1 MRFGWLIP
9 VVLLVV
15 VAATV
20 IGWMLAR
27 RAGERSGKKGW
38 VANTGFLRDLPK
50 YQALVRRTRSSLAMA
65 VVCFIIAVIA
75 TSVSAGAPEPRH
87 RPVPGRLRFDA
98 SLRLGDRRRLQA
110 DHRALQRR
118 ANLAAAVEH
127 LLDDDVP
134 AHRRLRD
141 GRRRAH
147 RDGPTN
153 RPRLQPDR

>member
-75 TSVSAGAPEPRH
+75 TSVSAGAPVDRYTKYDKSAS
-87 RPVPGRLRFDA
+87 RDIVLCLDA
-98 SLRLGDRRRLQA
+98 SGSMLPYDSEIGDAFKQIIAHFNGERISLQLWNTYSMTMFPLTDDYEMA
-110 DHRALQRR
+110 
-118 ANLAAAVEH
+118 
-127 LLDDDVP
+127 DDV
-134 AHRRLRD
+134 L
-141 GRRRAH
+141 
-147 RDGPTN
+147 T
-153 RPRLQPDR
+153 